1 MAIKSIQYRKQTGV
15 PDPVDVHVGGRV
27 KLRRTLLG
35 FSQEE
40 LADAVGVT
48 FQQVQKYERGT
59 NRMGASRIFDMSTVL
74 DVSVS
79 YFYEDM
85 PREIRARN
93 SVESTPPSE
102 SFETSNDPELS
113 LYTKRETLELVR
125 YYFQVPDKKIRTELM
140 HLIQSLG

>member
-1 MAIKSIQYRKQTGV
+1 MAIRSIEYRKQIGV

-74 DVSVS
+74 DVPVS
-79 YFYEDM
+79 YFYQDM
-85 PREIRARN
+85 PKEIRARN
-93 SVESTPPSE
+93 SVDSTPPSA

>member
-1 MAIKSIQYRKQTGV
+1 MAIKSIQYRKKTGV

-85 PREIRARN
+85 PKEIRARN

-102 SFETSNDPELS
+102 SFKTSNDSELS

-125 YYFQVPDKKIRTELM
+125 YYFQIPDKKIRTELM
-140 HLIQSLG
+140 DLIQSLG

>member
-1 MAIKSIQYRKQTGV
+1 MAIKSIQYRKKTGV

-74 DVSVS
+74 DVPVS
-79 YFYEDM
+79 YFYQDM
-85 PREIRARN
+85 PEEIKARN
-93 SVESTPPSE
+93 SAESTPPSE

-125 YYFQVPDKKIRTELM
+125 YYFQIPDKNIRTELM
-140 HLIQSLG
+140 DLIRSLE

>member
-1 MAIKSIQYRKQTGV
+1 MKRIQYRKQTGV

-35 FSQEE
+35 LSQEE

-59 NRMGASRIFDMSTVL
+59 NRMGASRLFDMATVL

-79 YFYEDM
+79 YFYQDM
-85 PREIRARN
+85 PKEIRARKSN
-93 SVESTPPSE
+93 EVTPPSE
-102 SFETSNDPELS
+102 SFELANDPELS

-125 YYFQVPDKKIRTELM
+125 YYFQISDKQTRNELM
-140 HLIQSLG
+140 DLIQALS

>member
-1 MAIKSIQYRKQTGV
+1 MKRIQYRKQTGV

-59 NRMGASRIFDMSTVL
+59 NRMGASRLFDMATVL

-79 YFYEDM
+79 YFYQDM
-85 PREIRARN
+85 PKEIRARKSN
-93 SVESTPPSE
+93 EVTPPSE
-102 SFETSNDPELS
+102 SFELANDPELS

-125 YYFQVPDKKIRTELM
+125 YYFQISDKQTRNELM
-140 HLIQSLG
+140 DLIQALS

>member
-1 MAIKSIQYRKQTGV
+1 MKRIQYRKQTGV

-35 FSQEE
+35 LSQEE

-59 NRMGASRIFDMSTVL
+59 NRMGASRLFDMATVL

-79 YFYEDM
+79 YFYQDM
-85 PREIRARN
+85 PKEIRARKSN
-93 SVESTPPSE
+93 EVTPPSE
-102 SFETSNDPELS
+102 SFELANDPELS

-125 YYFQVPDKKIRTELM
+125 YYFQISDKQTRTELM
-140 HLIQSLG
+140 DLIQALS

>member
-1 MAIKSIQYRKQTGV
+1 MAIKSIKYRKQTGV

-59 NRMGASRIFDMSTVL
+59 NRMGASRLFDMATVL
-74 DVSVS
+74 DVPVS
-79 YFYEDM
+79 YFYQDM
-85 PREIRARN
+85 PQEIRARKSN
-93 SVESTPPSE
+93 DATPPSE
-102 SFETSNDPELS
+102 SFEPANDPELS

-125 YYFQVPDKKIRTELM
+125 YYFQITDKQTRTELM
-140 HLIQSLG
+140 DLIQALD

>member
-1 MAIKSIQYRKQTGV
+1 MAIKSIQYRKKTGV

-74 DVSVS
+74 DVPVS
-79 YFYEDM
+79 YFYQDM
-85 PREIRARN
+85 PKEIEARN
-93 SVESTPPSE
+93 SADSTPPSE

-125 YYFQVPDKKIRTELM
+125 YYFQIPDKNIRTELM
-140 HLIQSLG
+140 DLIRSLE

>member
-74 DVSVS
+74 DVPVS
-79 YFYEDM
+79 YFYQDM
-85 PREIRARN
+85 PKEIEARN
-93 SVESTPPSE
+93 SADSTPPSE

-125 YYFQVPDKKIRTELM
+125 YYFQIPDKNIRTELM
-140 HLIQSLG
+140 DLIQSLE

>member
-1 MAIKSIQYRKQTGV
+1 MKRIQYRKQTGV

-35 FSQEE
+35 LSQEE

-59 NRMGASRIFDMSTVL
+59 NRMGASRLFDMATVL
-74 DVSVS
+74 DVPAS
-79 YFYEDM
+79 YFYRDM
-85 PREIRARN
+85 PKEIRARKSN
-93 SVESTPPSE
+93 EVTPPSE
-102 SFETSNDPELS
+102 SFELANDPELS

-125 YYFQVPDKKIRTELM
+125 YYFQISDKQTRNELM
-140 HLIQSLG
+140 DLIQALS

>member
-1 MAIKSIQYRKQTGV
+1 MAIKSIQYRKKTGV

-74 DVSVS
+74 DVPVS
-79 YFYEDM
+79 YFYQDM
-85 PREIRARN
+85 PKEIEARN
-93 SVESTPPSE
+93 SADSTPPSE

-125 YYFQVPDKKIRTELM
+125 YYFQIPDKNIRTELM
-140 HLIQSLG
+140 DLIQSLE